1 MTKHYIRINENGDV
15 IHGFS
20 DKFEKPIQ
28 GDLCINENA
37 SRHFPMQ
44 ELFPKG
50 INTDEGY
57 PQYKWDDKKMSPIEK
72 KIVDVYTLDVKKNE
86 KKLKIAT
93 DRSQAEYLFRILK
106 PFIDGKDP
114 ETIESDLL
122 SLVDAAKTEA
132 ELEAIKW
139 G

>member
-1 MTKHYIRINENGDV
+1 MTKHYIRKNANGDV
-15 IHGFS
+15 AHGFS

-37 SRHFPMQ
+37 SRHFPKGI
-44 ELFPKG
+44 LFPKG
-50 INTDEGY
+50 IKTEEGY
-57 PQYKWDDKKMSPIEK
+57 PQYKWNDKDNIPIEK
-72 KIVDVYTLDVKKNE
+72 KTEDVYTLNVKKNE
-86 KKLKIAT
+86 KKLEIAT
-93 DRSQAEYLFRILK
+93 DRSQAEYLYRILK

-114 ETIESDLL
+114 AVVESGLL
-122 SLVDAAKTEA
+122 SQIEAAKDEA

>member
-1 MTKHYIRINENGDV
+1 MTKHYIRKNESGDV

-28 GDLCINENA
+28 GDFCINENA

-50 INTDEGY
+50 IKTDEGY
-57 PQYKWDDKKMSPIEK
+57 PRYKWDDKKNISIEK
-72 KIVDVYTLDVKKNE
+72 KIEDIYTLGVKKNE
-86 KKLKIAT
+86 KKLEIAT
-93 DRSQAEYLFRILK
+93 DRSQAEYLYRILK
-106 PFIDGKDP
+106 PLIDGDNPATK
-114 ETIESDLL
+114 ESDLI
-122 SLVDAAKTEA
+122 SQVDATKTVTA
-132 ELEAIKW
+132 LEEIKW

>member
-1 MTKHYIRINENGDV
+1 MTKHYIRKNENGDV

-50 INTDEGY
+50 VKTEEGY
-57 PQYKWDDKKMSPIEK
+57 PQYKWDDKKMIPVEK
-72 KIVDVYTLDVKKNE
+72 KTEDIYTLDTRKNE
-86 KKLKIAT
+86 KKLEIAT
-93 DRSQAEYLFRILK
+93 DRSQAEYLYRILK
-106 PFIDGKDP
+106 PFIDGKNP
-114 ETIESDLL
+114 ATVESGLL
-122 SLVDAAKTEA
+122 SQIDSAKTE
-132 ELEAIKW
+132 EEIKVIKW